1 MRVEPDFAPP
11 APWMQPAKDGPPK
24 GREAERGQR
33 SRPNPGWKQSSEKDP
48 IDYDDGAWM

>member
-1 MRVEPDFAPP
+1 MRVEPDFAPSTP
-11 APWMQPAKDGPPK
+11 RMHPAKDGPPK

-33 SRPNPGWKQSSEKDP
+33 SRPSPGWNQSSEKDA

>member
-11 APWMQPAKDGPPK
+11 TPRMQPAKDGPPK
-24 GREAERGQR
+24 GRLERGQGAK
-33 SRPNPGWKQSSEKDP
+33 PNPGWNQSSEKDP